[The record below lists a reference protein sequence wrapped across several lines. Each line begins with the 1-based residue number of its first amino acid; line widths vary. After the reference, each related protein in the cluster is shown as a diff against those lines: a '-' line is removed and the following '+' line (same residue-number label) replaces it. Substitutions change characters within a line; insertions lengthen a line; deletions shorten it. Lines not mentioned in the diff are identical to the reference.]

1 MPDLRAEND
10 QPVSEQDSGAYEP
23 PCAEDVEVAGGT
35 TEAASGIAVIP
46 PSSK

>member
-10 QPVSEQDSGAYEP
+10 QPVPEQERGAYEP
-23 PCAEDVEVAGGT
+23 PCAEDVDVAGGT
-35 TEAASGIAVIP
+35 TEAASMVVVIP